1 MRRQHGVSTTGIM
14 KKLFTLCAGTILIFC
29 ASSQISAQTAAVF
42 GKITER
48 NTNVPIESAL
58 VFIVGTNNSIETSQ
72 SGEYALTI
80 AANKPCTLKIQRL
93 GYKDFEVGVEKLSVG
108 TQRRF
113 DIEMVQIDAKQE
125 VIVRE
130 NRLNN
135 TGTVHEDVK
144 EFRLLPTTTGN
155 LESLLPSIAL
165 GTNMGTGGELTSQ
178 YQVRGGNYDENL
190 VYVNDFEVYRPQ
202 LIRAGQQ
209 EGLTF
214 ANPDLM
220 RDLSFSSG
228 GFEARYG
235 DKMSSVLEIK
245 YTRPDSMRGSVSA
258 SLLGATA
265 HLEGSFKTN
274 GKESRQR
281 FRYLIGARYKTSKYL
296 LSSLDVAGEY
306 SPVFFDFQ
314 TYLTYDISNTWQL
327 GILANYNSSTFNF
340 TPQTRNTAFG
350 LFTYSLGIRSVFEGK
365 ETDGFNNG
373 MGGVSL
379 TYLPEKQKNP
389 LFLKFI
395 ASRYQTL
402 ETEGIDI
409 SGSYIIGE
417 IETDP
422 NKANAGQIVNSIGDG
437 TQQTFA
443 RNRFWSA
450 VTNIEHKGGYEMQLD
465 PKNPKVNATN
475 FFQWGIKYQNQIV
488 NDQLSE
494 WERIDSALYSLPRR
508 ADSLLLKKNYKSI
521 NDFSND
527 RYSAFGQITYTRR
540 TDSVGELQ
548 ANFGLRAFHATLN
561 NESFVTPRFQILYKP
576 YGKKNDISYKLAG
589 GLYYQP
595 SFYREMRAPNGSFNP
610 NVVAQ
615 KSAQII
621 AGITYDFNVGFN
633 RRIPF
638 KFISEFYYKNLWDLV
653 SYDVD
658 NVRITYSGKNDATG
672 HVVGLDMRLN
682 GELVPGA
689 ESWINVSFAQ
699 ARESIDGKQLYAFSL
714 GDSAGTKV
722 SSVPRPTNQ
731 TFTMSMFFQDYLPK
745 NKNFKVHLNATFGSG
760 LPFGLPDDN
769 YKFRNAFS
777 YTPYRRVDIGFS
789 VLAWDAAWRGRKKS
803 LFSFSRQTWLSLEVF
818 NLLGV
823 QNEASN
829 TWVKTIYDTQFAVPN
844 YLTSRRLNVR
854 ARIDF

>member
-1 MRRQHGVSTTGIM
+1 MFM
-14 KKLFTLCAGTILIFC
+14 KKLFTLCVCAGLILC
-29 ASSQISAQTAAVF
+29 AFNICQAQTAAVF

-58 VFIVGTNNSIETSQ
+58 VFIIGTNNSIETAA

-80 AANKPCTLKIQRL
+80 PANKTCTLKVQRL
-93 GYKDFEVGVEKLSVG
+93 GYKDFQIAIDKLDAG

-113 DIEMVQIDAKQE
+113 DFEMVPSDAKQE

-144 EFRLLPTTTGN
+144 EFRLLPSTTGN

-235 DKMSSVLEIK
+235 DKMSSVLDIK
-245 YTRPDSMRGSVSA
+245 YKRPDSIKGSLSA

-265 HLEGSFKTN
+265 HLEGSFKVA

-281 FRYLIGARYKTSKYL
+281 FRYLIGARYKTTQYL

-306 SPVFFDFQ
+306 IPKFFDFQ

-327 GILANYNSSTFNF
+327 GVLGNFNSSTFNF

-389 LFLKFI
+389 MFLKFI

-465 PKNPKVNATN
+465 PKNSKVTATN
-475 FFQWGIKYQNQIV
+475 FFQWGVKYQNQVV

-494 WERIDSALYSLPRR
+494 WERIDSALYSLPRNV
-508 ADSLLLKKNYKSI
+508 DSLLLKKNYKSQ

-527 RYSAFGQITYTRR
+527 RFTAFGQLTYTRR
-540 TDSVGELQ
+540 QDSVGEFQ
-548 ANFGLRAFHATLN
+548 ATFGLRAFHATLN
-561 NESFVTPRFQILYKP
+561 GESFVTPRFQILYKP
-576 YGKKNDISYKLAG
+576 LHANSDVSYKLAG

-595 SFYREMRAPNGSFNP
+595 SFYREMRAPDGSFNP
-610 NVVAQ
+610 NVVSQ
-615 KSAQII
+615 KSAHII
-621 AGITYDFNVGFN
+621 AGITYDFNIGFN

-638 KFISEFYYKNLWDLV
+638 KFISELYYKNLWDLV

-658 NVRITYSGKNDATG
+658 NVRISYSGKNDATG

-689 ESWINVSFAQ
+689 ESWVNLSFSQ
-699 ARESIDGKQLYAFSL
+699 ARESINGKQLYAFNL
-714 GDSAGTKV
+714 GDSAGVKT
-722 SSVPRPTNQ
+722 SSVPRPTDQ
-731 TFTMSMFFQDYLPK
+731 VFTLSMFFQDYLPK

-760 LPFGLPDDN
+760 LPFGLPDNN
-769 YKFRNAFS
+769 YTFRNAFR

-803 LFSFSRQTWLSLEVF
+803 FLSFSRQTWLSLEVF

-844 YLTSRRLNVR
+844 YLTSRRLNLR
-854 ARIDF
+854 ARLDF